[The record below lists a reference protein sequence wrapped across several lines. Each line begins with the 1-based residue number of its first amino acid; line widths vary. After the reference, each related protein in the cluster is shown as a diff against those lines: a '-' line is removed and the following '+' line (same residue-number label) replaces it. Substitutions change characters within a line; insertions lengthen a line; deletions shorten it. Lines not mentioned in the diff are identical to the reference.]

1 MSETEQNEQD
11 ERGGKEQMYHRQ
23 LPLCENPRRPEQTER
38 PRLITSKNYPT
49 FKRMKRRRNAR
60 KQEGEKRR
68 AVLILDSYIFSFLI
82 FQNIKVFRVSKATSN
97 Y

>member
-1 MSETEQNEQD
+1 MSETEHFKKQNEQD

-49 FKRMKRRRNAR
+49 FKRMKRRRKAR

-68 AVLILDSYIFSFLI
+68 AV
-82 FQNIKVFRVSKATSN
+82 
-97 Y
+97 